1 MKPVADAGLDF
12 LLKSAVSF
20 KENAVDL
27 NVVLSLLYFNF
38 VVVVV
43 VVVVVVGS
51 GGRSYWF
58 RLVVC
63 G

>member
-27 NVVLSLLYFNF
+27 NVVLSLLCFNF
-38 VVVVV
+38 VV

-51 GGRSYWF
+51 GGRAYWF

>member
-27 NVVLSLLYFNF
+27 NVVLSLLCFNF
-38 VVVVV
+38 V

-51 GGRSYWF
+51 GGRAYWF